1 MALSDPGVV
10 HCSRFGSGRAIE
22 RWVTVR
28 EGTRTMD
35 DNGTATPRERL
46 PVLVADDQYLF
57 RVGLQ
62 HVLEGSGEVQVVGQA
77 TTGEEAITL
86 IQDLRPRVAL
96 VDAGLP
102 ASGGIET
109 TETITR
115 ECAGT
120 EVIVLSAVWHDD
132 QAIQAMRAGAKG
144 YLLKNASPEELLRA
158 IKLAASGGA
167 AIDQSLAPVLLREY
181 HRMMSRTTDDGRTD
195 GALSQRE
202 VRLLRLLASGYSN
215 RQIATELDL
224 AESTVKNNLS
234 ALFHKV
240 GVRDRTQAVLYA
252 LAENLVSRP
261 ASG

>member
-1 MALSDPGVV
+1 MD
-10 HCSRFGSGRAIE
+10 RSGI
-22 RWVTVR
+22 
-28 EGTRTMD
+28 
-35 DNGTATPRERL
+35 ATPGGWL
-46 PVLVADDQYLF
+46 PVVVADDQYLF

-62 HVLEGSGEVQVVGQA
+62 HVLEGSGGIEVVGQA
-77 TTGEEAITL
+77 ITGAEAI
-86 IQDLRPRVAL
+86 DLAREMRPRVAL

-102 ASGGIET
+102 VNGGIET
-109 TETITR
+109 AETIVR
-115 ECAGT
+115 ECTGT
-120 EVIVLSAVWHDD
+120 EVIVLSTVWQDD

-144 YLLKNASPEELLRA
+144 YLLKNASPEELTRA

-181 HRMMSRTTDDGRTD
+181 HRMMSRSTDDGRTD
-195 GALSQRE
+195 GALTQRE
-202 VRLLRLLASGYSN
+202 VKLLRLLASGYSN
-215 RQIATELDL
+215 RQIANELDL

-261 ASG
+261 VSS

>member
-1 MALSDPGVV
+1 
-10 HCSRFGSGRAIE
+10 
-22 RWVTVR
+22 
-28 EGTRTMD
+28 MD
-35 DNGTATPRERL
+35 RDGTATPGGRL

-62 HVLEGSGEVQVVGQA
+62 HVLEGSGEIEVVGQA
-77 TTGEEAITL
+77 TTGAEAI
-86 IQDLRPRVAL
+86 DLSQQMRPRVAL

-102 ASGGIET
+102 AAGGIET
-109 TETITR
+109 AEMIVR
-115 ECAGT
+115 ECPGT
-120 EVIVLSAVWHDD
+120 EVIVLSMVWQDD

-144 YLLKNASPEELLRA
+144 YLLKNASPEELTRA

-181 HRMMSRTTDDGRTD
+181 HRMMSRTTDDGRND
-195 GALSQRE
+195 GALTQRE
-202 VRLLRLLASGYSN
+202 VKLLRLLASGYSN
-215 RQIATELDL
+215 RQIANELDL

-252 LAENLVSRP
+252 LAENLVSHP
-261 ASG
+261 VSS